1 MLIFL
6 GMIQIEVKK
15 GLYMHTKILVTAL
28 TLSLGLTG
36 CSLQGSASNTANNQ
50 LTDNSVIPK
59 IDEVDPKPFIDK
71 KAYPE
76 YYLSIPTPPKDNSLE
91 FERDKKIYKE
101 TRSLKDTE
109 VWNDARTFATYDP
122 SYIARFFS
130 KETGLNISKE
140 KTPWT
145 YYLITRVFKDAKTGG
160 TKSTKQH
167 YQRVRPFVY
176 YKERTCS
183 TIEDDRDHINSGS
196 YPSAHSAYGNLVALI
211 LSEIVPSKQIE
222 IINAGQKFGYFR
234 VVCGF
239 HWQSDIEAGAL
250 ISSYVNARL
259 HTNPDF
265 LHAMEMAKKEVDKL
279 TLTKN

>member
-1 MLIFL
+1 MR
-6 GMIQIEVKK
+6 
-15 GLYMHTKILVTAL
+15 TKILVTAL

-36 CSLQGSASNTANNQ
+36 CSLQGTASNTANNS
-50 LTDNSVIPK
+50 LMNNSNTPD
-59 IDEVDPKPFIDK
+59 IDEVNPKPFIEPK
-71 KAYPE
+71 SYPE
-76 YYLSIPTPPKDNSLE
+76 YYLSIPSPPKDNSLE
-91 FERDKKIYKE
+91 LERDKKIYKE

-109 VWNDARTFATYDP
+109 IWNEARTFASYDP
-122 SYIARFFS
+122 SYISLFFS

-140 KTPWT
+140 NTPWT

-160 TKSTKQH
+160 TKAIKQH

-176 YKERTCS
+176 FKERTCS
-183 TIEDDRDHINSGS
+183 TIEDDRDHINSGA

-222 IINAGQKFGYFR
+222 IINAGQKFGYYR

-250 ISSYVNARL
+250 IAGYVNAKL
-259 HTNPDF
+259 HTNSDF
-265 LHAMEMAKKEVDKL
+265 LYAMEMAKKETNKL
-279 TLTKN
+279 TLPNN